1 MIAWKITDGTL
12 TLAPAHPLDH
22 TGLEDA
28 AVDVERVLS
37 ELGVSASA
45 NFQTGCVEVAV
56 SDLSVG
62 ELVRGLGHL
71 QAG

>member
-1 MIAWKITDGTL
+1 VIAWTITEGTL
-12 TLAPAHPLDH
+12 TLAPANALDH

-28 AVDVERVLS
+28 AVDVERALS
-37 ELGVSASA
+37 ELCASAGA
-45 NFQTGCVEVAV
+45 NFQTGCVEVEIA
-56 SDLSVG
+56 DLSVS